1 MTRNNFSVNN
11 EKEWIP
17 NSKRMQNFLVTSPE
31 TQVNASLNLNCCYP
45 LRRGWLHQN
54 PMWFV
59 HALHIINATTQQ
71 HASASCIFNINE
83 KIFTFSYTLQI
94 ITFLHLEW
102 MRTRFNRYSSSQ
114 VTKLIASLLPN
125 LFISWPGKC
134 FLHVSSFLGNFHSAA
149 VSLRSGQFC
158 TRK

>member
-1 MTRNNFSVNN
+1 MKKNESQTLKECRISLWHPLKLKLMLHWILIAVIHWEQDGYTRTQCGS
-11 EKEWIP
+11 
-17 NSKRMQNFLVTSPE
+17 SMLYTS
-31 TQVNASLNLNCCYP
+31 LMP
-45 LRRGWLHQN
+45 LHK
-54 PMWFV
+54 
-59 HALHIINATTQQ
+59 Q
-71 HASASCIFNINE
+71 HTSASCIFNINE